1 MNEGSHCRLHASGIR
16 KSTVPIFAR
25 FKPIELA
32 HNVQRVALGQLLRPG
47 IASIKSFRISNLHS
61 FRELVSW
68 VQFPVCLRA

>member
-32 HNVQRVALGQLLRPG
+32 HNVQRVALGELLVPC
-47 IASIKSFRISNLHS
+47 IVFIKSFHISNLHS
-61 FRELVSW
+61 FSELASW
-68 VQFPVCLRA
+68 VQFRECLRA

>member
-1 MNEGSHCRLHASGIR
+1 MVLTAVCMPQGSVNL
-16 KSTVPIFAR
+16 TVPDLPL

-32 HNVQRVALGQLLRPG
+32 HNVQRVALGELLRPG